1 MNSKLAAAR
10 HLTPNTVTIS
20 VPAGVAGDL
29 KKINQVTKEILGR
42 LGCLGCHSGYDLRFV
57 IERDYRVNPNLEI
70 QEFNARAGF

>member
-1 MNSKLAAAR
+1 MISRLAEK
-10 HLTPNTVTIS
+10 HYLSPSTVTIA
-20 VPAGVAGDL
+20 VPASVAGDL

-42 LGCLGCHSGYDLRFV
+42 LGCLGCHSGFDLRFV